1 MKLACVVLLTLTFC
15 SSAALGRAP
24 SYKYKRLGSD
34 LDAQT
39 RAEPG
44 IALMGGASDLD
55 EAFRW
60 LCGKANGGDFLI
72 LRAQGKDDYN
82 RYVNKLC
89 QMNSVAT
96 LVIPNRKA
104 AGEPRVAQIIRQ
116 ATVIFI
122 AGGDQSRYVD
132 FWKGTPLQEALNAH
146 VTAGKPM
153 GGSSAGLAVLGQFV
167 YGALDNKSNDA
178 DLTSREVLADP
189 YAKRVTL
196 VRDFLKVPG
205 FDNTL
210 VDSHFAK
217 RDRMGRSL
225 GFLARI
231 VADGWSKAP
240 REIALDEKS
249 ALLVEVDGR
258 AKVVGTGMGAYFL
271 QLTDPPEVCKQ
282 GQPLTLRN
290 VSAYH
295 APTGAGFDIR
305 GWNGHG
311 GEAYTISVEAGQMHT
326 SRAEN
331 AVY

>member
-1 MKLACVVLLTLTFC
+1 MSGNSADDIQRTARHFLVILGYSHRIMKLARILFLMLIVCGGVVV
-15 SSAALGRAP
+15 SHAA

-39 RAEPG
+39 RTEPG
-44 IALMGGASDLD
+44 IAMMGGGSDLD

-72 LRAQGKDDYN
+72 LRSQGKDDYN
-82 RYVNKLC
+82 RYVSKLC

-122 AGGDQSRYVD
+122 AGGDQSRYVEL
-132 FWKGTPLQEALNAH
+132 WKGTPLQEALNAH
-146 VTAGKPM
+146 ATAGKPM

-189 YAKRVTL
+189 CAKRVAL

-210 VDSHFAK
+210 TESHFAK

-231 VADGWSKAP
+231 VTDGWSKAP
-240 REIALDEKS
+240 R
-249 ALLVEVDGR
+249 
-258 AKVVGTGMGAYFL
+258 
-271 QLTDPPEVCKQ
+271 
-282 GQPLTLRN
+282 
-290 VSAYH
+290 
-295 APTGAGFDIR
+295 
-305 GWNGHG
+305 
-311 GEAYTISVEAGQMHT
+311 
-326 SRAEN
+326 
-331 AVY
+331 

>member
-1 MKLACVVLLTLTFC
+1 MKLAWVVLLTLTFC

-44 IALMGGASDLD
+44 IALMGGGGDLD

-104 AGEPRVAQIIRQ
+104 AGEPQVAQMIRQ

-132 FWKGTPLQEALNAH
+132 LWKGTPLQEALNAH

-231 VADGWSKAP
+231 VADGRSKSP
-240 REIALDEKS
+240 REIAIDEKS
-249 ALLVEVDGR
+249 ALLVEVNGR
-258 AKVVGTGMGAYFL
+258 AKVAGSGMGAYFL
-271 QLTDPPEVCKQ
+271 RLAAEPEVCKP
-282 GQPLTLRN
+282 GQPLSLRN
-290 VSAYH
+290 VAVYH
-295 APTGAGFDIR
+295 APGGAGFDIR
-305 GWNGHG
+305 EWNG
-311 GEAYTISVEAGQMHT
+311 E
-326 SRAEN
+326 
-331 AVY
+331 